1 MVSVNNL
8 TKYAKKNRGNI
19 RWLGLGLLVLYLL
32 LYVLPL
38 GNRQLAI
45 PDETRYAEIPREML
59 ISGDWVTPRL
69 DGLRYFEKTPL
80 GYWLNAASIS
90 VLGENSFAARLPS
103 ALAAGL
109 TILLVFLFS
118 LKIFPGRRIAV
129 LAAFIQ
135 MTFLGVYVLGT
146 FSVLDNFL
154 TLFLSAGIMSY
165 YLAVKESDNK
175 LAWGYYI
182 AAGLSLG
189 LAFLT
194 KGFLAMVIPFIVL
207 APWLIWHRHWRA
219 LLVKGWV
226 VLLIAVL
233 VALPWAILIQ
243 LRESDFWHYFFWI
256 EHVKRFI
263 GVNAQHK
270 APFYYFLVIFPVLA
284 FPWFSLVP
292 AAITGLRNSTH
303 KSETLRF
310 LWLWLLLPL
319 IFFSTSNGK
328 LVTYVLPCFPPLAIL
343 VAMGLENYLC
353 TKNNRLF
360 NFGLIFN
367 SLVLLLLLGLL
378 ISQMFNIGFSIY
390 QQNERPQLIMSMVA
404 LLTGLA
410 GGWWALKSTRSGIKL
425 TMNLLILIPF
435 VVLIQFAIP
444 DQLKESKMPGELFT
458 EVQHKINSNTLVVAD
473 GAILRAVSWYLKR
486 DDVYL
491 LNSDEVSYGLSYPD
505 AAGRLLDPK
514 AFAALLANKQHRSVA
529 VFCIAGCPK
538 AIRAS
543 FPVTSQRYSYGKFSM
558 WLITKKNGD

>member
-8 TKYAKKNRGNI
+8 TKYAKESRGNI

-59 ISGDWVTPRL
+59 VSGDWVTPRL
-69 DGLRYFEKTPL
+69 DDLRYFEKTPL

-90 VLGENSFAARLPS
+90 VFGENPFAVRLPS
-103 ALAAGL
+103 TLAAGL
-109 TILLVFLFS
+109 TILLVFLFA
-118 LKIFPGRRIAV
+118 LKVFSSRRTAI

-135 MTFLGVYVLGT
+135 MTFLEVYIFGT
-146 FSVLDNFL
+146 FNVLDNLL
-154 TLFLSAGIMSY
+154 TLLLTTGIMSY
-165 YLAVKESDNK
+165 YLAAKEPDNK
-175 LAWGYYI
+175 LAWGYYS

-194 KGFLAMVIPFIVL
+194 KGFLAVVIPFIVL

-233 VALPWAILIQ
+233 VALPWVIFIQ

-256 EHVKRFI
+256 EHIKRFM

-270 APFYYFLVIFPVLA
+270 APFYYFLVVFPLLA
-284 FPWFSLVP
+284 FPWLSLLP
-292 AAITGLRNSTH
+292 AAISGLRTSTQ

-319 IFFSTSNGK
+319 VFFSISHGK

-343 VAMGLENYLC
+343 IAIGLEDYLR

-360 NFGLIFN
+360 SFGLIFN

-378 ISQMFNIGFSIY
+378 ISQIFNTGFSVY
-390 QQNERPQLIMSMVA
+390 QQNERPQLIMSIVA
-404 LLTGLA
+404 LLTGLT
-410 GGWWALKSTRSGIKL
+410 GGWWALKSRLSGVRL
-425 TMNLLILIPF
+425 MMNLLILIPF
-435 VVLIQFAIP
+435 VVLIQFAMP
-444 DQLKESKMPGELFT
+444 NQLKESKMPGKLFT
-458 EVQHKINSNTLVVAD
+458 EVRNKISPDTLVVTD
-473 GAILRAVSWYLKR
+473 GRILRAVNWYLKR

-491 LNSDEVSYGLSYPD
+491 LSPNEMTYGLSYSD
-505 AAGRLLDPK
+505 AAGRLLNPE
-514 AFAALLANKQHRSVA
+514 AFAALLANRQHQSVA

-538 AIRAS
+538 AIKAS

-558 WLITKKNGD
+558 WLIKPPKV